1 MDVEVSASVD
11 LKASIDGLAAEMAKA
26 SRRAQAALDHA
37 PSWVQVRGQGTTS
50 AAGVTVFSCGG
61 PSVGRVWQVRSLAVG
76 GTGLA
81 KGTVR
86 IYAAATQPSSE
97 VVQIVGART
106 ATTFATAPLR
116 TNLYSTGQLM
126 LAAREQ
132 LWVVVV
138 TATPTKVVSAD
149 GMAEDFDFAA
159 FRGVWAL

>member
-1 MDVEVSASVD
+1 MDIEVSAQIG
-11 LKASIDGLAAEMAKA
+11 LQASIDGLAEQMRKA
-26 SRRAQAALDHA
+26 NDRAQNALDHA

-61 PSVGRVWQVRSLAVG
+61 PSIGRVWQMRSLAVG

-86 IYAAATQPSSE
+86 IYVAATQPSSSSI
-97 VVQIVGART
+97 QIVGART
-106 ATTFATAPLR
+106 TTTFATASLR

-138 TATPTKVVSAD
+138 TATPTKVVSVD

-159 FRGVWAL
+159 YRGVWAL